1 MKLTEG
7 ATPSNTQA
15 FLCFHIIQAPKIIRE
30 FTPLLQSFFTFFI
43 TLRTI
48 PRSYAPT
55 ALECNHQDS
64 VVIKDC
70 VPNLFQFLNSLGH
83 TLPFLFFLPGWLHK
97 PFLRPFFQAFLNLVL
112 TLYLANFL
120 SFLLSNGS
128 LIALLLFQIPSLLL
142 LAYLKCMS
150 DYLHLK
156 SAAKRVA
163 LKDLRWIPLSNYI
176 YCVFFELV
184 SKATD
189 IYCCAYIL
197 LCLFL

>member
-1 MKLTEG
+1 MDSWTSRSISWKG
-7 ATPSNTQA
+7 N
-15 FLCFHIIQAPKIIRE
+15 
-30 FTPLLQSFFTFFI
+30 SFQI
-43 TLRTI
+43 
-48 PRSYAPT
+48 A
-55 ALECNHQDS
+55 E
-64 VVIKDC
+64 C
-70 VPNLFQFLNSLGH
+70 VPNLFQFLNSLGAH
-83 TLPFLFFLPGWLHK
+83 SSVLIFFTRLAQPSLFLDL
-97 PFLRPFFQAFLNLVL
+97 FFQAFLNLVL
-112 TLYLANFL
+112 MLYFANL
-120 SFLLSNGS
+120 MSFLLSNGS

-197 LCLFL
+197 LCLFLWVSFKRAILLFLL

>member
-1 MKLTEG
+1 MFPIYFSSLILWG
-7 ATPSNTQA
+7 
-15 FLCFHIIQAPKIIRE
+15 
-30 FTPLLQSFFTFFI
+30 
-43 TLRTI
+43 TLFC
-48 PRSYAPT
+48 SY
-55 ALECNHQDS
+55 
-64 VVIKDC
+64 
-70 VPNLFQFLNSLGH
+70 
-83 TLPFLFFLPGWLHK
+83 FFLPGWLHK